1 MAEINDLDP
10 TDANNTAIGG
20 INSQGSSA
28 PSNMDNVMRAL
39 SGMLGRMKSGAA
51 AIYDTMTWC
60 DPADTTKKFRFDG
73 GGITAGNTRVV
84 TIPDAD
90 VTLPNQS
97 LGTGDSPQFAGINV
111 GHASDTT
118 LTRASAGVL
127 AVEGVNLLRANQ
139 NLGDVS
145 SAATAFSNIKQAAS
159 DTATGVVELATDAE
173 TQTGTD
179 TARAITPANLA
190 ARTATETRT
199 GIVELATTA
208 EVVTGTDTARAVT
221 PAGVAAKT
229 IVDCISG
236 IIVAPTD
243 GDYRLVVKIPFGG
256 TITEAVTRST
266 AGTGTGTFKVNT
278 TALGGTANSIST
290 SEQAQAHASTNTFA
304 ADDDVVLTISSASS
318 LANLSFTLKFTR
330 ALG

>member
-1 MAEINDLDP
+1 MAEIKDLDP
-10 TDANNTAIGG
+10 TDGNNTSIGG
-20 INSQGSSA
+20 INSQGNTV
-28 PSNMDNVMRAL
+28 PSNMDNILRAVA
-39 SGMLGRMKSGAA
+39 GMLARMNDGTAPLE
-51 AIYDTMTWC
+51 DTFTLA
-60 DPADTTKKFRFDG
+60 DPADPTKQGRFDMG
-73 GGITAGNTRVV
+73 NVTAGQRRVV
-84 TIPDAD
+84 TFPDAD
-90 VTLPNQS
+90 VDLSNIRAASTTQS
-97 LGTGDSPQFAGINV
+97 GHSELATDAEAIAKTDTARVLTPSNLAALGGTATFAG
-111 GHASDTT
+111 
-118 LTRASAGVL
+118 
-127 AVEGVNLLRANQ
+127 LL
-139 NLGDVS
+139 
-145 SAATAFSNIKQAAS
+145 
-159 DTATGVVELATDAE
+159 ELATDAE

-199 GIVELATTA
+199 GVVELATTA
-208 EVVTGTDTARAVT
+208 EVITGTDTARAVT

-236 IIVAPTD
+236 VIVAPTD

-256 TITEAVTRST
+256 TFTEAVTRAS
-266 AGTGTGTFKVNT
+266 AGTGTATFKVNT

-304 ADDDVVLTISSASS
+304 ADDDIVLTISSASS